1 MAHRTDSRSE
11 AVDAGPY
18 GGRVSAGSLVPSAF
32 RYRLYVVSSEPYSLF
47 FEIDADSPTIKHI
60 SVQPADNFYT
70 FSFQIC
76 RAP

>member
-1 MAHRTDSRSE
+1 M
-11 AVDAGPY
+11 
-18 GGRVSAGSLVPSAF
+18 
-32 RYRLYVVSSEPYSLF
+32 YVVSSEPYSLF